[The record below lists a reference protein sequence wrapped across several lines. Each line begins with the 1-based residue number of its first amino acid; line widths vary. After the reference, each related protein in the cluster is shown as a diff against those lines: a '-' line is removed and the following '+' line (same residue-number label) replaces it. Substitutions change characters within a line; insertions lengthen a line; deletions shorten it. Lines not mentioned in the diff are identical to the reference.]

1 MLAKSML
8 TILGIVALVYA
19 AACAGLWLWQDSLIF
34 VRQPPS
40 AENNRRL
47 SDKAISFKT
56 ADGVTLR
63 GWLYKSAPPQTGCQ
77 LIIFYGGNAEEAS
90 KNYLENTQYLPNV
103 PQLFVNYRG
112 YGDSEGKP
120 SATALR
126 ADALLLFDRI
136 TEKLNIAPAD
146 VCPMG
151 YSLGSH
157 MAAYVAANRPVGR
170 LLMITPFDSIVNV
183 GQGRYPIFPV
193 RQLSRHPF
201 DTLAEVQKI
210 SAPTLFILAEK
221 DRTVPHHH
229 TQNLIKHW
237 VSPHKTVEIA
247 GGTHG
252 NLGDFDAYWQALHN
266 FIKAPL
272 AEIKNL

>member
-1 MLAKSML
+1 ML
-8 TILGIVALVYA
+8 TILGIVALFYA
-19 AACAGLWLWQDSLIF
+19 AACAALWLWQDSLVF
-34 VRQPPS
+34 PRQPAS

-47 SDKAISFKT
+47 SDKAVSFRT
-56 ADGVTLR
+56 TDGVTLR
-63 GWLYKSAPPQTGCQ
+63 GWLYESAKPQTGCQ
-77 LIIFYGGNAEEAS
+77 LIIHYGGNAEEAS
-90 KNYLENTQYLPNV
+90 EDYLETTPHLPDV

-120 SATALR
+120 SAAALR
-126 ADALLLFDRI
+126 ADALLLFDEI
-136 TEKLNIAPAD
+136 TQKLNIAPAE

-183 GQGRYPIFPV
+183 GQRRYPIFPV

-201 DTLAEVQKI
+201 DTLAEAPKI
-210 SAPTLFILAEK
+210 SAPTLFVLAEN
-221 DRTVPHHH
+221 DTTVPQRHAL
-229 TQNLIKHW
+229 NLIEHW
-237 VSPHKTVEIA
+237 VSPYKTVEIA

-252 NLGDFDAYWQALHN
+252 NLV
-266 FIKAPL
+266 
-272 AEIKNL
+272 NLETLIGKRCKIL

>member
-1 MLAKSML
+1 ML
-8 TILGIVALVYA
+8 TILGVVVLAYA
-19 AACAGLWLWQDSLIF
+19 ATCAALWLWQDNLIF

-47 SDKAISFKT
+47 SDKEISFKT
-56 ADGVTLR
+56 TDGVTLR
-63 GWLYKSAPPQTGCQ
+63 GWLYESVKPQTGCQ
-77 LIIFYGGNAEEAS
+77 LVIYYGGNAEEAS
-90 KNYLENTQYLPNV
+90 DDYLENTQHLPNV
-103 PQLFVNYRG
+103 SQLFVNYRG

-120 SATALR
+120 SAVALR

-170 LLMITPFDSIVNV
+170 LMMITPFDSIINV
-183 GQGRYPIFPV
+183 GQGRYPIFPI
-193 RQLSRHPF
+193 RQLLHHPF
-201 DTLAEVQKI
+201 DTLAEAPKI
-210 SAPTLFILAEK
+210 SAPTLFVLAEN
-221 DRTVPHHH
+221 DRTVPHRH
-229 TQNLIKHW
+229 TRNLIKHW
-237 VSPHKTVEIA
+237 VPPYKTVEIA

-252 NLGDFDAYWQALHN
+252 NLGDFDAYWLALNN

-272 AEIKNL
+272 AEKI